1 MAGYSPAARDL
12 AERMACSY
20 LAALGYAA
28 APGDAIAR
36 PFARM
41 FLPAAQAI
49 SETQAMADELAARLD
64 AYAGALAELL
74 LRDAEERG
82 DLDAM
87 VWPDVELGDGY
98 LHRLDWDR
106 LLDRETVPPAD
117 GPGAEGGA

>member
-1 MAGYSPAARDL
+1 MARECPAALDL

-20 LAALGYAA
+20 LAALGYAV
-28 APGDAIAR
+28 APGDALAE

-98 LHRLDWDR
+98 LHCLDWDR
-106 LLDRETVPPAD
+106 LLGRETVPPAD
-117 GPGAEGGA
+117 GGGA